1 MKKIQILIAIGA
13 LTASSSVFAHSMME
27 STFPQDGAM
36 VMEPTRH
43 VEVNFDM
50 PMKLI
55 NLKVIGADGRPIA
68 VDYERAKE
76 AGTHFK
82 GMTPVLVPGN
92 YTVHWKALGDDGHMM
107 DGTFGF
113 MQH

>member
-1 MKKIQILIAIGA
+1 MKKIQTLVTIVA
-13 LTASSSVFAHSMME
+13 LAASSSVFAHAMVE

-36 VMEPTRH
+36 VMEPTRQ

-50 PMKLI
+50 PIKLI
-55 NLKVIGADGRPIA
+55 NLKVIGADGTPVA

-76 AGTHFK
+76 AGTRFK
-82 GMTPVLVPGN
+82 GMTPVLVPGS
-92 YTVHWKALGDDGHMM
+92 YTVHWKAMGDDGHMM

>member
-1 MKKIQILIAIGA
+1 MKKIQTLVAITA
-13 LTASSSVFAHSMME
+13 LTASFSVFAHGMMD
-27 STFPQDGAM
+27 STFPQDGSM
-36 VMEPTRH
+36 MMEPTQH
-43 VEVNFDM
+43 VEVNFTS

-55 NLKVIGADGRPIA
+55 NLKVIGAEGKP
-68 VDYERAKE
+68 VTVEFERAKE

-82 GMTPVLVPGN
+82 GMTPGLMPGN
-92 YTVHWKALGDDGHMM
+92 YTVHWKAMGDDGHMM

>member
-1 MKKIQILIAIGA
+1 MKKIQTLVTIVA
-13 LTASSSVFAHSMME
+13 LAASSSVLAHSTME
-27 STFPQDGAM
+27 GTFPKDGAM

-55 NLKVIGADGRPIA
+55 NLKVIGADGTPVA

-82 GMTPVLVPGN
+82 GMTPVLLPGN
-92 YTVHWKALGDDGHMM
+92 YTVHWKAVGDDGHMM